1 MRPGAH
7 IFVPC
12 SLTPAAHE
20 LSLWNHSVARSPSSH
35 AHLERRRRGCRGG
48 EVARLSRG
56 VRPSPPFPLSPSPPF
71 PLSLPPP
78 FPLSPSPPFPLS
90 PSPPFPLS
98 PSPPF
103 PLSPSPPFP
112 LSSARAGYPFHTS
125 RSCHCHASPR
135 ARVTSLRNEGECGHG
150 GEVKEVKGED
160 GDAGGRAVLEWALID
175 LFAGPFSAVVAVVVW
190 QEGAVE
196 AVAWGVG
203 GAAVAAW
210 WRCHFHDLSHA
221 SSGLCHG
228 SLPHYLLVLPS
239 IFPHVS
245 PTLSFSPMFLPP
257 FPPWSVALLH
267 LPRSSFLVALVTIVS
282 LVALHTL
289 VPPFA
294 PRRFHPFR
302 GSLSHLHSLHAFPLA
317 LCCFTLHPYAVS
329 PLPYNL
335 LSPFTPPSFPHFS
348 NAQLFP
354 FHARSH
360 SPSGRAA
367 FPTSPRAAPPFP
379 PRCFPTSPRFSIP
392 QPHNS
397 VSIPPLTFP
406 PFHPSPLP
414 PFTPC
419 PPFRFSLNLT
429 LPLPHVRP
437 SVFPLVSPSFPP

>member
-1 MRPGAH
+1 MPLNPPPSGSQSFGRRAGEKTQGVPG
-7 IFVPC
+7 
-12 SLTPAAHE
+12 
-20 LSLWNHSVARSPSSH
+20 
-35 AHLERRRRGCRGG
+35 RRGSTPVTGRPP
-48 EVARLSRG
+48 LSSF
-56 VRPSPPFPLSPSPPF
+56 PSQPVSSFPSQPPTSFPSQPLSSFPSQPFSSFPSQPLSSFPSQPLSSFPSQPLSSFPSQLSPSV
-71 PLSLPPP
+71 LG
-78 FPLSPSPPFPLS
+78 
-90 PSPPFPLS
+90 
-98 PSPPF
+98 
-103 PLSPSPPFP
+103 
-112 LSSARAGYPFHTS
+112 A
-125 RSCHCHASPR
+125 RSCHRHASPR
-135 ARVTSLRNEGECGHG
+135 ARITSLRNEGECGHG

-203 GAAVAAW
+203 GAAAAAAW

-257 FPPWSVALLH
+257 FPPWSAALLH

-302 GSLSHLHSLHAFPLA
+302 GSLSHLPSLHAFPLA

-335 LSPFTPPSFPHFS
+335 LPPFTPPSFSHFS

-367 FPTSPRAAPPFP
+367 FPTSPCAAPPFP

-437 SVFPLVSPSFPP
+437 SVFPLVSPSLPP

>member
-1 MRPGAH
+1 M
-7 IFVPC
+7 FVTAPVTPVPVVPSVLPPVLPVPPVAQHPP
-12 SLTPAAHE
+12 SLPSRAPLPSRIHSCHSAPPSRA
-20 LSLWNHSVARSPSSH
+20 SL
-35 AHLERRRRGCRGG
+35 
-48 EVARLSRG
+48 
-56 VRPSPPFPLSPSPPF
+56 PSPPLVIREKTQGVPGRRGSTPVTGRP
-71 PLSLPPP
+71 
-78 FPLSPSPPFPLS
+78 
-90 PSPPFPLS
+90 
-98 PSPPF
+98 
-103 PLSPSPPFP
+103 P
-112 LSSARAGYPFHTS
+112 LSSFPSQPPLSSFPSQPLSSFPSQPLSSFPSQLSPLYFILPLWCGLSPPPHTPDPFHTS

-228 SLPHYLLVLPS
+228 VGTP
-239 IFPHVS
+239 
-245 PTLSFSPMFLPP
+245 
-257 FPPWSVALLH
+257 
-267 LPRSSFLVALVTIVS
+267 
-282 LVALHTL
+282 
-289 VPPFA
+289 
-294 PRRFHPFR
+294 R